1 MKVST
6 LIIVSIPIVLGLQ
19 IKDTVGT
26 TTENTF
32 WYQLF
37 GTPSRSQPAAVAAT
51 AAGTEVQ
58 GFTPISTSSSSSS
71 SSAAP
76 WYQGLFGVG
85 RTTLGQVTTPSRTS
99 TTTTTSNPIAPT
111 TSIANSNNLFGTDT
125 TPTTTTTTNARSRSR
140 STPVTVSGDNVL
152 TLFGNPNLS
161 TGNDQSNS
169 VSKTTAETTTTSLAP
184 SSSSRVQPTV
194 INGGGSDGV
203 LTLFGNSEALS
214 NFDSTT
220 VVDSDSTAR
229 ITPIASASASS
240 GSSTKDNDSDSSSA
254 RGIKSIPNSS
264 EFLASLINGLGS
276 GGSNGSGSNTN
287 SYKNH
292 STTSTTSKYFNSSS
306 TATKLSSSK
315 SIYSNSTTSR
325 SFSSVSSSSTGGG
338 GGGGANLFGLLLN
351 SVAGVSRTV
360 AAESTL
366 STSTTT
372 TSDSANSNTKDYSS
386 YSGTITSFPSTTGS
400 LSGDGN
406 KLIGGN
412 KYLISFM
419 WTNLI
424 LTMIMLFTYP
434 RLTIFCLFFCCL

>member
-6 LIIVSIPIVLGLQ
+6 LIIVSIPIVSGLQ

-58 GFTPISTSSSSSS
+58 GFTPISTSSSSS

-125 TPTTTTTTNARSRSR
+125 APTTTTTTNARSRSR

-169 VSKTTAETTTTSLAP
+169 VSKTTAETTTTSSAP
-184 SSSSRVQPTV
+184 SSSSSSSRVQPTV

-229 ITPIASASASS
+229 ITPIASASASASS
-240 GSSTKDNDSDSSSA
+240 GSSNKDNDSDSSSA

-276 GGSNGSGSNTN
+276 GGGGSNGSGSNTN

-325 SFSSVSSSSTGGG
+325 SSSSVSSSSTD
-338 GGGGANLFGLLLN
+338 GGGGANLFGSLLN
-351 SVAGVSRTV
+351 SVAAVSRTV
-360 AAESTL
+360 AVESTL

-424 LTMIMLFTYP
+424 LTMIMLFT
-434 RLTIFCLFFCCL
+434 

>member
-276 GGSNGSGSNTN
+276 GGGGGNGSGSNTN

-325 SFSSVSSSSTGGG
+325 SSLSVSSSSTD

-351 SVAGVSRTV
+351 SVAAVSRTL

-366 STSTTT
+366 STGTTT

-424 LTMIMLFTYP
+424 LTMIMLFT
-434 RLTIFCLFFCCL
+434 

>member
-19 IKDTVGT
+19 IKDTVGK

-229 ITPIASASASS
+229 ITPIASASASASASS
-240 GSSTKDNDSDSSSA
+240 GSSNKDNDSDSSSA

-276 GGSNGSGSNTN
+276 GGGGGNGSGSNTN

-325 SFSSVSSSSTGGG
+325 SSLSVSSSSTGG

-351 SVAGVSRTV
+351 SVAVVSRTV

-366 STSTTT
+366 STSTTTTT

-424 LTMIMLFTYP
+424 LTMIMLFT
-434 RLTIFCLFFCCL
+434 

>member
-125 TPTTTTTTNARSRSR
+125 APTTTTTTNARSRSR

-184 SSSSRVQPTV
+184 SSSSSSSSRLQPTV

-276 GGSNGSGSNTN
+276 GGGGNGSGSNTN

-325 SFSSVSSSSTGGG
+325 SSLSVSSSSTD

-351 SVAGVSRTV
+351 SVAAVSRTL

-366 STSTTT
+366 STGTTT

-424 LTMIMLFTYP
+424 LTMIMLFT
-434 RLTIFCLFFCCL
+434 

>member
-58 GFTPISTSSSSSS
+58 GFTPISTSSSSS

-184 SSSSRVQPTV
+184 SSSSSSSSSRVQPTV

-229 ITPIASASASS
+229 ITPIASASASASASS
-240 GSSTKDNDSDSSSA
+240 GSSNKDNDSDSSSA

-276 GGSNGSGSNTN
+276 GGGGSNGSGSNTN

-325 SFSSVSSSSTGGG
+325 SFSSVSSSSTD

-351 SVAGVSRTV
+351 SVAAVSRTV
-360 AAESTL
+360 AVESTL

-424 LTMIMLFTYP
+424 LTMIMLFT
-434 RLTIFCLFFCCL
+434 

>member
-184 SSSSRVQPTV
+184 SSSSSSSRVQPTV

-229 ITPIASASASS
+229 ITPIASASASASASS
-240 GSSTKDNDSDSSSA
+240 GSSNKDNDSDSSSA

-276 GGSNGSGSNTN
+276 GGGGGGSNGSGSNTN

-325 SFSSVSSSSTGGG
+325 SSLSVSSSSTD

-351 SVAGVSRTV
+351 SVAAVSRTL

-366 STSTTT
+366 STGTTT

-424 LTMIMLFTYP
+424 LTMIMLFT
-434 RLTIFCLFFCCL
+434 

>member
-276 GGSNGSGSNTN
+276 GGGGGNGSGSNTN

-325 SFSSVSSSSTGGG
+325 SSLSVSSSSTD

-351 SVAGVSRTV
+351 SVAVVSRTV

-366 STSTTT
+366 STSTTTTT

-424 LTMIMLFTYP
+424 LTMIMLFT
-434 RLTIFCLFFCCL
+434 

>member
-19 IKDTVGT
+19 IKDTVGK

-276 GGSNGSGSNTN
+276 GGGGGNGSGSNTN

-325 SFSSVSSSSTGGG
+325 SSLSVSSSSTGG

-351 SVAGVSRTV
+351 SVAVVSRTV

-366 STSTTT
+366 STSTTTTT

-400 LSGDGN
+400 LSGNGN

-424 LTMIMLFTYP
+424 LTMIMLFT
-434 RLTIFCLFFCCL
+434 